1 MTALSHFF
9 FVKMATIKTPQIAND
24 DLTQIYNRIAE
35 IYIGHTVTVDLV
47 RRKII
52 IEGIADLGR
61 AFTAATFAYRA
72 KIERYRLDV
81 DVTQKKYQL
90 HIYL

>member
-1 MTALSHFF
+1 MPAKTL
-9 FVKMATIKTPQIAND
+9 KTPQVTNE
-24 DLTQIYNRIAE
+24 DLFNIYNCIAE

-47 RRKII
+47 HRKII

-81 DVTQKKYQL
+81 DITQKKYQL

>member
-1 MTALSHFF
+1 MKA
-9 FVKMATIKTPQIAND
+9 IKTPQITND
-24 DLTQIYNRIAE
+24 DLLQIYNSIAE
-35 IYIGHTVTVDLV
+35 VYIGHTVTIDLL

-72 KIERYRLDV
+72 KIERYRLEV
-81 DVTQKKYQL
+81 DVTQKKYLL